1 MNCPQNAK
9 KRSLFARKNGRK
21 APQREKY
28 LISGFGH
35 LRCSALEN
43 SGSKSP
49 QTRMKPEKN
58 GTTSILSSLHGPP
71 RGIRTPDLQN
81 RNLTLYPAALWAE
94 MRFPYYSA
102 AWGLCQDFR
111 ERRTSLRREKVLRAV
126 QDAGGCFLRGA
137 EERGRERWEAAAFS
151 GFLRETGERDARK
164 GRAKCARKTLK
175 APGAL
180 RTAPGTAAPAAA
192 ARTGK
197 CIPAQTQ

>member
-1 MNCPQNAK
+1 MAIRPRADSPRC
-9 KRSLFARKNGRK
+9 G
-21 APQREKY
+21 APP
-28 LISGFGH
+28 H
-35 LRCSALEN
+35 A
-43 SGSKSP
+43 
-49 QTRMKPEKN
+49 
-58 GTTSILSSLHGPP
+58 SSLKTCHRHVFFTLRPSQGSNLSERKKQGLPKGNPCFFGPP

-111 ERRTSLRREKVLRAV
+111 ERRTSLRREKVPRAV

-151 GFLRETGERDARK
+151 GFLRETGERDASK
-164 GRAKCARKTLK
+164 GRATCARKTLK

-197 CIPAQTQ
+197 CIPTQTQ

>member
-58 GTTSILSSLHGPP
+58 GTTSILSSLHGAGEGKAAAPQRADSP
-71 RGIRTPDLQN
+71 RGGAPLPASSLKTYHRYVF
-81 RNLTLYPAALWAE
+81 LTLRPSQGSIPRHSE
-94 MRFPYYSA
+94 KKESSHKGCFPFLERERGIEPPYSA
-102 AWGLCQDFR
+102 WEADVLPLNYSRKDAIYRMLCHFTIFLWGLQ
-111 ERRTSLRREKVLRAV
+111 EKN
-126 QDAGGCFLRGA
+126 AGEKQNCFSTQFCKSQ
-137 EERGRERWEAAAFS
+137 AF
-151 GFLRETGERDARK
+151 
-164 GRAKCARKTLK
+164 TLHNAIK
-175 APGAL
+175 F
-180 RTAPGTAAPAAA
+180 
-192 ARTGK
+192 
-197 CIPAQTQ
+197 

>member
-94 MRFPYYSA
+94 MRFSYYNA
-102 AWGLCQDFR
+102 AKMVGQDGGDGEDGR
-111 ERRTSLRREKVLRAV
+111 HIDAQSPRKLEDLGRRWPRRGSFPSPSRVP
-126 QDAGGCFLRGA
+126 
-137 EERGRERWEAAAFS
+137 S
-151 GFLRETGERDARK
+151 
-164 GRAKCARKTLK
+164 
-175 APGAL
+175 
-180 RTAPGTAAPAAA
+180 
-192 ARTGK
+192 
-197 CIPAQTQ
+197 IPVM